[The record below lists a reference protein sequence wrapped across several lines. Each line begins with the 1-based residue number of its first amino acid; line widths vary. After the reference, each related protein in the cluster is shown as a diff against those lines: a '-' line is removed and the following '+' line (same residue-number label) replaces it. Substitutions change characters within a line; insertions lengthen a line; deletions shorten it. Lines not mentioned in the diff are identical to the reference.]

1 MWMRPAPLFFF
12 PQTSVAL
19 PCFGFRCHSP
29 CRRPWRIPA
38 GMQTAKDTSCQ
49 DLMTRVISPRGNVSL
64 GAARPVSPRPSSPPG
79 PGRSGRGRGGGVEA
93 AALSPL
99 PPFLHHHH
107 SPRWQTARAETER
120 LKWAINVQGTPPRCS
135 ITTATLGSRW
145 RGGVDGASQTAMELI
160 NYQQAAPWDK
170 PCC

>member
-79 PGRSGRGRGGGVEA
+79 PGRSGRGRGG
-93 AALSPL
+93 LRRRPSPPS
-99 PPFLHHHH
+99 PPFYTIT
-107 SPRWQTARAETER
+107 TAPDDRRPEQR